1 MIEVLASGPGVF
13 VQDGGRL
20 GYAALG
26 VPRSGAFDRGAWRAA
41 NRIVGN
47 PPGAAALE
55 VTLGGFS
62 FRAAAAC
69 TVAVTGA
76 LCPGAPWGTAISLRA
91 GERLRLGTPNTG
103 VRSYVAVRGGIDV
116 APVLGSRSTDT
127 LGGLGPAPV
136 RPGDLLA
143 VGPQPATPVP
153 GVDAVPAGRQQPL
166 RLLPG
171 PRADWLEPNG
181 ITLLCS
187 TDWRV
192 RADSDRIGVRL
203 AGPALRRRRHDELPS
218 EPTLP
223 GAVQVPADGRPIV
236 FGPDAPVTG
245 GYPVVAVLADADLD
259 ELAQLRPGE
268 TVRFRPA
275 PGAVPAT
282 SARPRQRPPGS

>member
-1 MIEVLASGPGVF
+1 MIEVLASRPGVF
-13 VQDGGRL
+13 VQDGGRF

-26 VPRSGAFDRGAWRAA
+26 VPRSGAFDRAAWRAA
-41 NRIVGN
+41 NRVVGN
-47 PPGAAALE
+47 PAGAAALE
-55 VTLGGFS
+55 VTLGGFA
-62 FRAAAAC
+62 FRATVAC

-76 LCPGAPWGTAISLRA
+76 ACPGAAWGTAVSLRA
-91 GERLRLGTPNTG
+91 GERLALGTPSTG

-127 LGGLGPAPV
+127 LGGIGPAPV
-136 RPGDLLA
+136 RTGDRLA
-143 VGPQPATPVP
+143 VGPQPATPVT
-153 GVDAVPAGRQQPL
+153 GVEAVPVGRHQPL

-171 PRADWLEPNG
+171 PRADWVEPAA
-181 ITLLCS
+181 IALLGS
-187 TDWRV
+187 TEWRV

-203 AGPALRRRRHDELPS
+203 DGPALRRRRHDELPS

-223 GAVQVPADGRPIV
+223 GAVQVPADGRPIL

-259 ELAQLRPGE
+259 QMAQLRPGD

-275 PGAVPAT
+275 PGAISTT
-282 SARPRQRPPGS
+282 SARPPQPRPGS